1 MQPVTDEHN
10 PMFPDDPASPAA
22 IQDAIRAEQT
32 SSATDDILS
41 SLPTDAQHHDLP
53 TPSMA
58 SLEAGSLLRD
68 ISSPVEA
75 PTKTSDS
82 SAILDAFPTF
92 QDELDTFWNDP
103 FEGHS
108 LPTTPTSTKTNAPEG
123 TPEPT
128 PSEPDEEPNETHP
141 QTTSNEAPKPAAQ
154 DVGPAHASDSYE
166 ELSMDTLSALT
177 DFSKEG
183 IPSISKEELEEI
195 QESLSQQELR
205 ALAGGPIREYMK
217 PTAAPPPVP
226 PRPIT
231 TGMPLTSQ
239 ESGELSLAD
248 FQVEE
253 SIQAK
258 TEEQTILYL
267 SENPVLPT
275 LSFLE
280 VAQEKQFKLQST
292 QTPKEFVRT
301 ALSTPPTA
309 LAILSVKV
317 PGMRRE
323 IRNGLAHQ
331 EQTQHHP
338 LFELNVET
346 ETPQIQLFWKQY
358 TSQSIPEYQWRTW
371 FQNIYPAP
379 LQRDTSIVCV
389 DLPTES
395 ESTPLFHFLCG
406 PHFAIRHYDNPVDGI
421 EAVYQMPPDLFAVK
435 LSTSLEP
442 WMNLFTELNQSAR
455 TKEIPLLLLCKER
468 PTPESLSA
476 LENTNYLLLVEQ
488 D

>member
-1 MQPVTDEHN
+1 MQPITDEHN
-10 PMFPDDPASPAA
+10 PMFPNDPASPAA
-22 IQDAIRAEQT
+22 IQDAVRAEQT
-32 SSATDDILS
+32 SSAADDILS
-41 SLPTDAQHHDLP
+41 SLPTDTQHHDLP

-108 LPTTPTSTKTNAPEG
+108 LPTTPTNS
-123 TPEPT
+123 
-128 PSEPDEEPNETHP
+128 
-141 QTTSNEAPKPAAQ
+141 KPAAQ
-154 DVGPAHASDSYE
+154 DVGPALTNDSYE

-177 DFSKEG
+177 VFSKEG
-183 IPSISKEELEEI
+183 VPSISKEELEEI

-205 ALAGGPIREYMK
+205 ALADGPIREYMK

-323 IRNGLAHQ
+323 IRNGLNHQ

-346 ETPQIQLFWKQY
+346 EPPQIQLFWKQY

-379 LQRDTSIVCV
+379 SQRDTSIVCV

-421 EAVYQMPPDLFAVK
+421 EAVYQMPPDLFAIK

-455 TKEIPLLLLCKER
+455 TKDIPLLLLCKER
-468 PTPESLSA
+468 PSPESLSA